1 MIDFILPG
9 TKLNLYNV
17 LFVGYYNTDVYQI
30 LSESDDDIKKF
41 LINDCKL
48 LQRNNLNKTIHELFE
63 DIKKKTNNLS
73 FSFARGRYFYIK
85 SIILVKN
92 FKELEL
98 ELESESVSVS
108 VSVLEQESQSY
119 LYSFFRCNI
128 L

>member
-48 LQRNNLNKTIHELFE
+48 LQRNSSNKTIHELFE

-98 ELESESVSVS
+98 ELELELESE
-108 VSVLEQESQSY
+108 SVLEQESQSY

>member
-48 LQRNNLNKTIHELFE
+48 LQVIVQIKQFMNYLKIL
-63 DIKKKTNNLS
+63 KKKQ
-73 FSFARGRYFYIK
+73 
-85 SIILVKN
+85 II
-92 FKELEL
+92 
-98 ELESESVSVS
+98 
-108 VSVLEQESQSY
+108 
-119 LYSFFRCNI
+119 
-128 L
+128 